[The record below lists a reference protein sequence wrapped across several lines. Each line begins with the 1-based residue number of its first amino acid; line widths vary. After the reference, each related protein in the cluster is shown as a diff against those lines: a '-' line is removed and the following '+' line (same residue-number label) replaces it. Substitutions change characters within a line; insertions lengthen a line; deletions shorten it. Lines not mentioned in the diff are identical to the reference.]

1 MRRLPAI
8 IQAHFLGYDSVD
20 DCEIRWEEESRYDTE
35 RRTDQN
41 LWEALKGNDDCV
53 DLAPDTFYTNTNL
66 ESLDVNFP
74 DIKWHRL
81 YDPKSDADAI
91 FLNVAHMSQY
101 ISCSRKSIAIHE
113 LGMPMVWPT
122 HR

>member
-35 RRTDQN
+35 RRTAQN

-66 ESLDVNFP
+66 ESLDVNFS
-74 DIKWHRL
+74 DI
-81 YDPKSDADAI
+81 
-91 FLNVAHMSQY
+91 
-101 ISCSRKSIAIHE
+101 
-113 LGMPMVWPT
+113 
-122 HR
+122 